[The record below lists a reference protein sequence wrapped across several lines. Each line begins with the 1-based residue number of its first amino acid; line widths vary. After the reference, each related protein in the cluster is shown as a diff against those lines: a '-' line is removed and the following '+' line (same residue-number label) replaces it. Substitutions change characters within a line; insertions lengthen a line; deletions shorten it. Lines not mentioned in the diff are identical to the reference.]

1 MVEIDFLPASS
12 EKKSGDSILIRTGF
26 FNYKNP
32 RLNDQTVIL
41 IDSGYEE
48 CANTITNHLKKV
60 YYTKKI
66 DYVFITHPDED
77 HLSGLKELLL
87 QNEIT
92 IKHVFIHDPWEH
104 AKTVFER
111 SDDNRR
117 TFRSVKSR
125 MEKGFPL
132 LSEVFELLDDRKI
145 SYNEIFS
152 DKVVPLDGGYYVD
165 ILGPSQQFYEKLIF
179 EYTESLNK
187 PSYSQQDIYQRRLC
201 NALLVK
207 KYFVDNP
214 STSQKN
220 ESSMIL
226 LLAKK
231 ENKEPLCLFSGDA
244 GARAYIGA
252 IHNINQYRIPIKN
265 VPYVQLPHHGSIKNV
280 QKWFFDFFKNS
291 SFIVSASSGEIEKH
305 PSPLLVNYIC
315 LKMGSSIYQ
324 VTESNGLRCTFDDAP
339 DRPGWSSAESMDYML
354 NVHKLQGD
362 E

>member
-12 EKKSGDSILIRTGF
+12 ENKSGDSIVIRTGF
-26 FNYKNP
+26 FSYKNP
-32 RLNDQTVIL
+32 ILNDQTVIL
-41 IDSGYEE
+41 IDSGYQE

-77 HLSGLKELLL
+77 HLLGLKGLLIK
-87 QNEIT
+87 NEIA
-92 IKHVFIHDPWEH
+92 IKHVYIHDPWKH
-104 AKTVFER
+104 AKTVFEK
-111 SDDNRR
+111 SEDGRR
-117 TFRSVKSR
+117 TFNSVKNR

-132 LSEVFELLDDRKI
+132 LSEVYDLLDKRKI
-145 SYNEIFS
+145 SYGEIFS
-152 DKVVPLDGGYYVD
+152 DTIVTLDKNYYID
-165 ILGPSQQFYEKLIF
+165 ILGPSQLFYEKLIF
-179 EYTESLNK
+179 EYTESLNN
-187 PSYSQQDIYQRRLC
+187 PSYSQQDIYQKRPC
-201 NALLVK
+201 NAFLVK

-214 STSQKN
+214 CTSQKN

-244 GARAYIGA
+244 GARAYMGA
-252 IHNINQYRIPIKN
+252 IHNINQYCIPIEN

-291 SFIVSASSGEIEKH
+291 SFIVSASNGEIEKH

-315 LKMGSSIYQ
+315 LKMRRSIYQ
-324 VTESNGLRCTFDDAP
+324 ATESNGLCCSFDNAP
-339 DRPGWSSAESMDYML
+339 DRPGWSSAESKDYMP
-354 NVHKLQGD
+354 NVQKLQGD